1 MKKLTIEFLGT
12 FFLVLVIGLSGN
24 PVAIGAI
31 LMCMVYMG
39 GHLSGGHYNP
49 AVSLGI
55 FLDQKMNFGQMLAY
69 WGFQLLGSFV
79 ASGFVFW
86 ITKKYLLIS
95 PTATW
100 DIAMAVEL
108 LFTMAL
114 VLVVLNVA
122 DHPKTEKNSFYGL
135 AVGFTVLAAAYAG
148 GPISGGAFNPA
159 VAIGPLL
166 YKMIMDQQNIENAW
180 IYLAGPFLGGL
191 LAGLI
196 FKTTKDA

>member
-1 MKKLTIEFLGT
+1 
-12 FFLVLVIGLSGN
+12 
-24 PVAIGAI
+24 
-31 LMCMVYMG
+31 
-39 GHLSGGHYNP
+39 
-49 AVSLGI
+49 
-55 FLDQKMNFGQMLAY
+55 
-69 WGFQLLGSFV
+69 
-79 ASGFVFW
+79 
-86 ITKKYLLIS
+86 
-95 PTATW
+95 
-100 DIAMAVEL
+100 MAVEV

-122 DHPKTEKNSFYGL
+122 DHPKTEKNRFYGL
-135 AVGFTVLAAAYAG
+135 AVGFPGLAAAYAG

-159 VAIGPLL
+159 VGIGPLL